1 MRAIALLI
9 AAALPLSAGAQVYKC
24 QEAGRVTYSQEPC
37 AGRVE
42 VIDATPATGGY
53 DSGAATARRAQ
64 NSRIMG
70 QQARDDAEVDAR
82 RRATDRQ
89 RDVERAQ
96 QQQRCDALRRDKRD
110 GEYWSKEM
118 RHPDNVRREQERAK
132 QAGSALW
139 WECGK
144 LD

>member
-1 MRAIALLI
+1 MRITALII
-9 AAALPLSAGAQVYKC
+9 AAALPMAAHAQVYKC
-24 QEAGRVTYSQEPC
+24 EQAGRVTYSQEPC
-37 AGRVE
+37 VGRAE
-42 VIDATPATGGY
+42 IIDATPATGGY
-53 DSGAATARRAQ
+53 DSGAAAARRAQ

-70 QQARDDAEVDAR
+70 QQARDDVEVDAR

-89 RDVERAQ
+89 RDAERAL
-96 QQQRCDALRRDKRD
+96 QQQRCDALRRDKRE
-110 GEYWSKEM
+110 GEKLAQEM

-132 QAGSALW
+132 AAGSALW